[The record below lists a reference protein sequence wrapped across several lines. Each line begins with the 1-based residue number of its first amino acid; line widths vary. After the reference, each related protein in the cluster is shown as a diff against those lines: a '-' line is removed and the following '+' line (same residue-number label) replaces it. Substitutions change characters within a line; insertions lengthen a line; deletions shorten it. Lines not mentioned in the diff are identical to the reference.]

1 MADNQNNDWAEF
13 TVGGMF
19 YKTRLTKKFKN
30 RQSYEEKDP
39 KLVKAYIPGTI
50 VEIYVR
56 KGSSVKEGQPMLILE
71 AMKMRN
77 VVTAPFD
84 GKVKQILVKKMELVG
99 KNQLILEME

>member
-1 MADNQNNDWAEF
+1 MEDNKNDWAEF

-19 YKTRLTKKFKN
+19 YKTKLTKKFQN
-30 RQSYEEKDP
+30 RQPYEESNP
-39 KLVKAYIPGTI
+39 KLIKAYIPGTV
-50 VEIYVR
+50 VEIYVK
-56 KGSSVKEGQPMLILE
+56 KGSSVKEGEPMLILE

-84 GKVKQILVKKMELVG
+84 GKIRHILVKNMESVG